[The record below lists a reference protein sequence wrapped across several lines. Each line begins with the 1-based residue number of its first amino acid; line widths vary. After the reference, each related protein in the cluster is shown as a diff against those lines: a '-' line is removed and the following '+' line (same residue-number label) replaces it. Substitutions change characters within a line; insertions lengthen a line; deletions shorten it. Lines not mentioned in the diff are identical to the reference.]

1 MKTHRENNTTVRSL
15 LFLPYGGI
23 ILLPPRGEHLKGQKP
38 PLLARQIQTLQTR
51 KTSPPHW
58 SFLAIMPYGY
68 SN

>member
-1 MKTHRENNTTVRSL
+1 
-15 LFLPYGGI
+15 
-23 ILLPPRGEHLKGQKP
+23 LKGQKP

-58 SFLAIMPYGY
+58 SFLAIMLYGY